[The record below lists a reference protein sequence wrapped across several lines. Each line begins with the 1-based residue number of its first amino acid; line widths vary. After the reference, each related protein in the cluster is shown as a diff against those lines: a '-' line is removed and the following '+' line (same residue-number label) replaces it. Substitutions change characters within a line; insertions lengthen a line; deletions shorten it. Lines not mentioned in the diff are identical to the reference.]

1 MYSRHHR
8 SMPNPPVPTHRP
20 DSRTI
25 FQQNQAQFQ
34 QSIACNHRGPNGVLY
49 SGEICEICF
58 CRMNDVPLE
67 EPPLNLPRSQTVPG
81 TPSSSP
87 LDLVGSPPWV
97 RQALTLDKAVT
108 QFMQNRSFAN
118 VNLVENNSINIV
130 DNENTAPHASGYATD
145 TVGSRLFDADPIDI
159 DSTRSD
165 PRRVLRLPVTR
176 PDFAGVDTI
185 ARLNDDPVRL
195 DDMAFGGDF
204 GTWRS
209 NGTRRMKFD
218 PPVKPLSMKSIEKK
232 GVIGFLKRAF
242 GRKRT

>member
-1 MYSRHHR
+1 
-8 SMPNPPVPTHRP
+8 MPSPSVPARRP

-25 FQQNQAQFQ
+25 FQQNQSQFQ
-34 QSIACNHRGPNGVLY
+34 RSIACNHRGPNGVRY

-67 EPPLNLPRSQTVPG
+67 EAPLNLPRSQTVPG

-87 LDLVGSPPWV
+87 LDLVGSPVWV
-97 RQALTLDKAVT
+97 RQALTPSKAVT
-108 QFMQNRSFAN
+108 QFMQNRSFGN
-118 VNLVENNSINIV
+118 IKLVENEDISPLGS
-130 DNENTAPHASGYATD
+130 DNGVTYASGYGTD

-165 PRRVLRLPVTR
+165 SHRVLRLPV
-176 PDFAGVDTI
+176 PQPESASADTI
-185 ARLNDDPVRL
+185 ARLNNDPVRL
-195 DDMAFGGDF
+195 EDMAFGGDF

-218 PPVKPLSMKSIEKK
+218 PPVKPLSMKSFEKK
-232 GVIGFLKRAF
+232 GVRGFLKRAF